1 MANEPASNI
10 GLFEQHFET
19 AALNAGGPS
28 WLTGLRQEALDKV
41 RELGLP
47 STRKEEWKFTNLPRS
62 LRELDLH
69 HRGKTTPQVNLDQ
82 VPSLLPEDKAR
93 YRLAF
98 LNGCLSETHS
108 RLDDLPEGVTF
119 APLSHVMAERPEW
132 LETELG
138 HELRHPEQIQSA
150 LNTALFEE
158 GMVLH
163 LRAGVQLEQPV
174 ELLFLDGLED
184 QAIAHHPRILVILE
198 QDSQA
203 RLVEYHG
210 GPGTNAGL
218 LNALWDVRLG
228 QNAELTQVRVLENG
242 PEMRHLTTV
251 HAELDSKAR
260 YRSFSL
266 TTGAALSRHE
276 LHVHL
281 NGEEAE
287 VTLNGA
293 YLLRGNQHGDTT
305 SVIHHHVPHTTS
317 RETYKG
323 ALDDKARGVF
333 QGQIIVD
340 RDAQKSDGKMLN
352 KTLLLSEKAEID
364 SKPELEIY
372 ADDVQCAHGATSGE
386 LDSDALFYM
395 RSRGISEKRARS
407 LLVESFVAEAIDEL
421 DDDSL
426 KPALQERLR
435 NWLEQVEVPQA

>member
-19 AALNAGGPS
+19 AALSAGGPS
-28 WLTGLRQEALDKV
+28 WLNGLRQEALDKV

-69 HRGKTTPQVNLDQ
+69 HRGKTTPRVNLDQ
-82 VPSLLPEDKAR
+82 VPSLLPEDKVR
-93 YRLAF
+93 YRLTF
-98 LNGCLSETHS
+98 VNGCLSDTHS
-108 RLDDLPEGVTF
+108 RLDSLPEGVTL
-119 APLSHVMAERPEW
+119 APLSQVLADRPDW

-138 HELRHPEQIQSA
+138 RELRHPEQIQSA
-150 LNTALFEE
+150 MNTALFEE

-163 LRAGVQLEQPV
+163 LHAGVRLEHPI

-184 QAIAHHPRILVILE
+184 QAIAHHPRILVVLE

-203 RLVEYHG
+203 QLIEHHG

-228 QNAELTQVRVLENG
+228 ENAELLQVRVLENG

-251 HAELDSKAR
+251 HAELDSRAR
-260 YRSFSL
+260 YKSYSL

-281 NGEEAE
+281 NGEDAEA
-287 VTLNGA
+287 TLNGA
-293 YLLRGNQHGDTT
+293 YLLRGSQHGDTT
-305 SVIHHHVPHTTS
+305 SVIHHHVPRTTS

-340 RDAQKSDGKMLN
+340 RDAQQSDGKMLN

-386 LDSDALFYM
+386 LDSDALFYL

-407 LLVESFVAEAIDEL
+407 LMVESFVAEAIEEL
-421 DDDSL
+421 EDDSL
-426 KPALQERLR
+426 KPALQQRLR
-435 NWLEQVEVPQA
+435 SWLDQAEEPQS